1 MPVTD
6 FSKWS
11 PGGNTTLFF
20 PAGERLPE
28 DQATLARLALDPQML
43 GGEQAGFVD
52 IPGRRL
58 RMAGGEFCLN
68 ASLAF
73 GALLA
78 MEDGGGATCRFDV
91 NVSGWPCPVSLTVRG
106 TAPRWHV
113 EAGLPLPPCPVTQID
128 EDMRLVRLPGITH
141 VLLHRKSHS
150 VPEDGETALALLR
163 QRHGLADEPC
173 VGGIWWKE
181 QNGRLDML
189 PIVHVR
195 DTGTT
200 CFENACGSG
209 ALALALALAPMEA
222 MARRSIRQ
230 PGGAMLGVTLSR
242 DGGRRTAT
250 VDCPVSLV
258 ARGQFWRPEAV
269 PDTRPDPAD

>member
-1 MPVTD
+1 MEGPMPVTD

-20 PAGERLPE
+20 PADGRPPE
-28 DQATLARLALDPQML
+28 EQAALARLALAPQML

-52 IPGRRL
+52 ISGRRL

-78 MEDGGGATCRFDV
+78 MEDDGRPERSFDV
-91 NVSGWPCPVSLTVRG
+91 NVSGWPCPLRLTVRG
-106 TAPRWHV
+106 RAPRWHV
-113 EAGLPLPPCPVTQID
+113 EAGLPLPPCPVTRID
-128 EDMRLVRLPGITH
+128 EDMRLVRLPGIAH
-141 VLLHRKSHS
+141 VLLHRKRHP
-150 VPEDGETALALLR
+150 VPENGETALALLR
-163 QRHGLADEPC
+163 QRHGLADEAC

-181 QNGRLDML
+181 ENGWLDML

-209 ALALALALAPMEA
+209 ALALALALAPLEA
-222 MARRSIRQ
+222 MPRRSIRQ
-230 PGGAMLGVTLSR
+230 PGGATLGVTLSR
-242 DGGRRTAT
+242 DGERRTAT
-250 VDCPVSLV
+250 VDCPVTLV
-258 ARGQFWRPEAV
+258 ARGQFWHTEAV
-269 PDTRPDPAD
+269 PDPAD